1 MRILRR
7 MWQWLDDRTGIVAL
21 VKPLAVHPVPPNTG
35 WSYIFGSA
43 TLTAFLLQVVTGIAL
58 ATVYVPSS
66 GSAYESLQFINNQA
80 AFGRLLRGVHYF
92 GASAMILLAGI
103 HMIRVFLTGSFKFP
117 REMNWISGV
126 FLLFLTVA
134 LGFTGQM
141 LRWDQNAV
149 WTAVVGAE
157 QAGRVPLIGTTLGH
171 FFLGGNHPG
180 SATLSRF
187 FTLHVFVFPALLLLI
202 VGFHLTMV
210 IRNGIS
216 EPPRP
221 DRPVDLGTY
230 RDHYHAMLDREGVP
244 FWPDAAWRDAV
255 FGFVVIV
262 GIFVAATFFGAP
274 PLDKPPSPSIIKALP
289 RPDWYLMW
297 YYAVLALLPHKAE
310 AYVIVF
316 GPLLAVLFLLALPL
330 WANRGHRHPGK
341 RPWAVG
347 SVLLIVVSI
356 GALWYAGIH
365 ANWSPR
371 FDAEPLTDQIIGTTS
386 GPVYQGGK
394 LFSKRGCLFCH
405 TISGHGGKRGPDLT
419 TVGDRLTENQ
429 MIIRILNGGYNM
441 PHYGGILGS
450 GEVKSLVAFLQSRKR
465 D

>member
-1 MRILRR
+1 MRRLRR
-7 MWQWLDDRTGIVAL
+7 IGQWLDDRTGIVAL

-43 TLTAFLLQVVTGIAL
+43 TLIAFLLQVVTGMAL
-58 ATVYVPSS
+58 ATIYVPST
-66 GSAYESLQFINNQA
+66 GGVYDSLQFINNQA
-80 AFGRLLRGVHYF
+80 AFGRLLRGIHYF
-92 GASAMILLAGI
+92 GASAMILLVGI
-103 HMIRVFLTGSFKFP
+103 HLIRVFLTGAFKFP

-149 WTAVVGAE
+149 WTAVVGAQ
-157 QAGRVPLIGTTLGH
+157 QAGRVPFFGTALGH
-171 FFLGGNHPG
+171 FFIGGYHPG
-180 SATLSRF
+180 SFTLSRF

-216 EPPRP
+216 EPPRA
-221 DRPVDLGTY
+221 DRPVDPATY
-230 RDHYHAMLDREGVP
+230 RDKYHAMLDREGVP

-255 FGFVVIV
+255 FAFVVIA
-262 GIFVAATFFGAP
+262 GIFVAAIFFGPP
-274 PLDKPPSPSIIKALP
+274 PLDKPPNPAIIKALP
-289 RPDWYLMW
+289 RPDWYLLW

-310 AYVIVF
+310 SYVIVF
-316 GPLLAVLFLLALPL
+316 GPLLAVLFLLVLPL
-330 WANRGHRHPGK
+330 WANRGHRHPGM

-347 SVLLIVVSI
+347 SVLLIVAGISV
-356 GALWYAGIH
+356 LWYAGIH

-371 FDAEPLTDQIIGTTS
+371 FDAKPLTDQIIGTTS
-386 GPVYQGGK
+386 GPVYQGGQ

-405 TISGHGGKRGPDLT
+405 RISGHGGKRGPDLSA
-419 TVGDRLTENQ
+419 VGNRLTENQ
-429 MIIRILNGGYNM
+429 MIIRIMNGGYNM
-441 PHYGGILGS
+441 PAYGGILGS
-450 GEVKSLVAFLQSRKR
+450 GQVKSLVAFLRSRKSH
-465 D
+465 